1 MNRVFALMAH
11 DPDTGCATAAVAVV
25 GVAPGVASCVS
36 WVPYQDLGEGWRARL
51 AATTVSLE
59 EALADWAE
67 RADGVASDVVEL
79 EAPPSPDLRGAV
91 EAALDEILAMGR
103 P

>member
-1 MNRVFALMAH
+1 
-11 DPDTGCATAAVAVV
+11 PDTGCATAAVAVV
-25 GVAPGVASCVS
+25 GVASGQPGCVS
-36 WVPYQDLGEGWRARL
+36 WVPYQDLGAGWRTRL

-59 EALADWAE
+59 GALVDWAE
-67 RADGVASDVVEL
+67 AADGVASDVVEL

-91 EAALDEILAMGR
+91 EAALDELLAMGR

>member
-1 MNRVFALMAH
+1 MNRVFVLMTH
-11 DPDTGCATAAVAVV
+11 DPDTGCATAVAAVV
-25 GVAPGVASCVS
+25 GIVSGQPGCVS
-36 WVPYQDLGEGWRARL
+36 WVPYQDLGAGWRARL
-51 AATTVSLE
+51 AAATVPLE
-59 EALADWAE
+59 EALVDWAE

-91 EAALDEILAMGR
+91 EAALDELLAMGR

>member
-25 GVAPGVASCVS
+25 GVASGQGCVS
-36 WVPYQDLGEGWRARL
+36 WVPYQDLGAGWRARL

-59 EALADWAE
+59 EALVDWAE
-67 RADGVASDVVEL
+67 AADGVASDVVEL

-91 EAALDEILAMGR
+91 EAALDELLAMGR

>member
-1 MNRVFALMAH
+1 MNRIFVLLAH
-11 DPDTGCATAAVAVV
+11 DPDTGCATAAAAVV
-25 GVAPGVASCVS
+25 GIAPGQAGCVS

-59 EALADWAE
+59 EALASWADL
-67 RADGVASDVVEL
+67 ADGVASDVVEL
-79 EAPPSPDLRGAV
+79 DAPASPDLRGAV